1 MRRSFEEIMEGI
13 NVKSKTEIKASRR
26 KRSAVIGGISAVL
39 VVALC
44 LGFVF
49 NPFKGENSTVPQV
62 LDNSS
67 SEEPS
72 FDPAE
77 GGYLPLSMLSANLM
91 EGVTPVNAEKKAVDE
106 LFLNNYADFGM
117 KLFKDAHANGDNAMV
132 SPLSVVYALAMLNNG
147 AKGETKAQIEA
158 ALGGMDAD
166 TLNQY
171 MHYLTAYLQEG
182 GEQFKVSNSVW
193 IKDSEDF
200 YVVPEFLQTNA
211 NYYDTDLYKAKFD
224 AQTVD
229 EVNAWAKEKTDGM
242 IERIVDGYSPNM
254 VMQILNALCFDAE
267 WQNTAE
273 SSDVEMAFSNAKGTK
288 SNAKYMRFDADR
300 KYIETSNATGMIKDY
315 KGGKYSFV
323 ALMPNEDITLDEYI
337 AELDGESFMQSISN
351 AKDSNLIVWMPKFKS
366 ETSIDLIPT
375 LREMGITD
383 VFDENKSNLSGIGKS
398 TSGNIFV
405 NSASQKTFIE
415 VSEQGTRAA
424 AVTDMK
430 IYATGI
436 FKGYVLNLNRPFV
449 YAIIDTETGMP
460 LFMGAVTNI

>member
-13 NVKSKTEIKASRR
+13 NVKSKTEIKANRR

-49 NPFKGENSTVPQV
+49 NPFKGGNSTVPQV

-67 SEEPS
+67 SGEPS

-77 GGYLPLSMLSANLM
+77 GGYLPLSTLSANLM

-147 AKGETKAQIEA
+147 AKGETQAQIEA

-182 GEQFKVSNSVW
+182 GEQFKVANSVW

-242 IERIVDGYSPNM
+242 IERIVDEYSPNV

-267 WQNTAE
+267 WVNTADVCNDGTFYHADGATSKVPFMDFLYE
-273 SSDVEMAFSNAKGTK
+273 S
-288 SNAKYMRFDADR
+288 

-323 ALMPNEDITLDEYI
+323 ALMPNEGITLDEYI
-337 AELDGESFMQSISN
+337 ATLDGKGFMQAINSVKN
-351 AKDSNLIVWMPKFKS
+351 GGLKLHMPKFKA
-366 ETSIDLIPT
+366 ETTIDLKPT
-375 LREMGITD
+375 LKEQGITD
-383 VFDENKSNLSGIGKS
+383 VFESGKANLQGLGKS
-398 TSGNIFV
+398 ANGNIYV
-405 NSASQKTFIE
+405 SSVTQNTFIE
-415 VSEQGTRAA
+415 VSELGTRAA
-424 AVTDMK
+424 AVTSVLAESDCV
-430 IYATGI
+430 YTG
-436 FKGYVLNLNRPFV
+436 YSLWLNHPFV